1 MGPLRSFAVF
11 SHTAVCVI
19 CVVSIVYHDC
29 LAEVVSIDVDV
40 LHRAVLVINRPVTG
54 GTKMK
59 LQMINQERTK
69 K

>member
-1 MGPLRSFAVF
+1 MTVMS
-11 SHTAVCVI
+11 AVCVI

-59 LQMINQERTK
+59 L
-69 K
+69 

>member
-1 MGPLRSFAVF
+1 MTVMS
-11 SHTAVCVI
+11 AVCVI